1 MKRKI
6 IGKRVFTFNKKD
18 GTVAHGVD
26 LFFTGSADGVEGLKS
41 FSVTCNAP
49 SSIYDTA
56 LSLPIGSVAYIFSHN
71 NNYNREICDGIEV
84 LETPKAP
91 EPQEAAKK

>member
-6 IGKRVFTFNKKD
+6 IGKRVFSFNKKD

-26 LFFTGSADGVEGLKS
+26 LFYTGNADGVEGLKA
-41 FSVTCNAP
+41 FSCTCNAP
-49 SSIYDTA
+49 GGIYDAA
-56 LSLPIGSVAYIFSHN
+56 LSLPIGSVAYIYSHS

-84 LETPKAP
+84 IETPKAP
-91 EPQEAAKK
+91 EPQESGKK